1 VQFVTNGLLLGT
13 YRPDGADDEV
23 DIRARYPDA
32 RRDLERIRDLRVT
45 TAGGP
50 VPIRNFIEWRPA
62 EMVGE
67 IHRIDGRRY
76 YTVTANVAEGVL
88 TDAKV
93 EELRDW
99 QAGLEIPEG
108 LTIRFRGEDEEQ
120 NKAIAFLS
128 KAFFVAIFIMAII
141 LVTQFNSFFQAL
153 LVLTAVIFSTIGV
166 FIGLLVTG
174 QPFGVVMN
182 GIGVIALA
190 GIVVNNNIV
199 LIDTF
204 DYHRKSGAA
213 VLEAVLRTGAQRL
226 RPVVLTTVTTVL
238 GLLPMVLRLNIDLIN
253 REVSYNSPSTQ
264 WWAQLATS
272 VVFGLLFA
280 TFLTLVLTP
289 CLLVMGDNIGRRLRP
304 RRATAGE

>member
-1 VQFVTNGLLLGT
+1 
-13 YRPDGADDEV
+13 
-23 DIRARYPDA
+23 
-32 RRDLERIRDLRVT
+32 
-45 TAGGP
+45 
-50 VPIRNFIEWRPA
+50 
-62 EMVGE
+62 
-67 IHRIDGRRY
+67 
-76 YTVTANVAEGVL
+76 VL

-108 LTIRFRGEDEEQ
+108 LTIRFRGEDEAQ

-226 RPVVLTTVTTVL
+226 RPVLLTTVTTVL